1 MTAGLLSE
9 VGFIVIWYL
18 LCRVTFSICGFY
30 PTEVEDS
37 EKKILGVAM
46 VPSSADTPLS
56 LEIGN
61 S

>member
-18 LCRVTFSICGFY
+18 LYRVTFSICGFY

-46 VPSSADTPLS
+46 VPSSADTPVT
-56 LEIGN
+56 
-61 S
+61 